1 MKKAKSWL
9 VFGLFFVFS
18 LSFLYVTLQAMLLEK
33 SFLVEQKRED
43 VDNLLATKDKLK
55 MEIAQL
61 SSLERIKEVAINQLG
76 MICPDK
82 TVYMVSSSA
91 LGGGKGE
98 LVLKVETPKE
108 TQGE

>member
-1 MKKAKSWL
+1 MKQVKPWL

-33 SFLVEQKRED
+33 SFLVEQKRES
-43 VDNLLATKDKLK
+43 VDNLLATREKLK

-61 SSLERIKEVAINQLG
+61 SSLERIKEVAVNQLG
-76 MICPDK
+76 MVYSDN

-98 LVLKVETPKE
+98 LVLQVEPPKE